1 MLATEV
7 KNLNLL
13 KGIAAMVQDK
23 LTDMYQRLYEHFGPQ
38 AWWPGETP
46 FEVMV
51 GAVLTQNTSWTNV
64 EKAID
69 NLKRAGVMSLT
80 RLSELPVNLLAEYIR
95 PAGYFNLK
103 AGRLQNLLAAVGQG
117 YGGSLDAM
125 LEEETEELRRV
136 LLSVKGIGPE
146 TADSILLY
154 AAERP
159 VFVVDAYTYRI
170 LLRHELIPE
179 DFGYDDLQQ
188 LFMDNLESDVRL
200 FNEYHALLVC
210 AGKEFCKKTAP
221 KCSVCPLEG
230 V

>member
-1 MLATEV
+1 MLATKM

-23 LTDMYQRLYEHFGPQ
+23 LTDIYQRLYKHFGPQ

-51 GAVLTQNTSWTNV
+51 GAVLTQNTSWINV

-69 NLKRAGVMSLT
+69 NLKRAGVMSLG
-80 RLSELPVNLLAEYIR
+80 RLSELPVDLLAEYIH
-95 PAGYFNLK
+95 PAGYFNIK
-103 AGRLQNLLAAVGQG
+103 AGRLQNLLAAVGQR

-200 FNEYHALLVC
+200 FNEFHALLVC